1 MNTENALII
10 DGAHVQVTEIGL
22 RFDGEISFE
31 QWLEIGRKV
40 GRVARTSLFLVGD
53 WLNYGQ
59 DRWNGGE
66 RFEKMAEDLRERYES
81 AMAETGLEMRSL
93 MNAAYVARNVP
104 QDHRR
109 PHLTFEHHTAVAR
122 VKDKEERRQWLAKA
136 DKHDMSTRRLRKS
149 INLGRV
155 ATEAEMQPDPKTTG
169 IDNHLSWIDGLMRW
183 WKRFERSD
191 WMADASREMI
201 EEMLSDFR
209 DVQAIIAYLEEEAQ
223 NREPIIE
230 V

>member
-10 DGAHVQVTEIGL
+10 DGANVQVTDIGL
-22 RFDGEISFE
+22 LFDGEISFE

-40 GRVARTSLFLVGD
+40 GRVARISLFLVGD

-66 RFEKMAEDLRERYES
+66 RFEKMAEDLRDRYES
-81 AMAETGLEMRSL
+81 AMAETGLEMRTL
-93 MNAAYVARNVP
+93 MDAAYVARNVSLD
-104 QDHRR
+104 QRR
-109 PHLTFEHHTAVAR
+109 PHLTFEHHKTVAR
-122 VKDKEERRQWLAKA
+122 VKDEEERQQWLDKA

-149 INLGRV
+149 INLGRIV
-155 ATEAEMQPDPKTTG
+155 SEAEMKPDPKTTG

-191 WMADASREMI
+191 WMEDASREKI
-201 EEMLSDFR
+201 EEVLSDFR
-209 DVQAIIAYLEEEAQ
+209 DVQAIIAYLEEEAE
-223 NREPIIE
+223 NRESIIE

>member
-10 DGAHVQVTEIGL
+10 DGAPVQVTEIGL
-22 RFDGEISFE
+22 RFDGDITFE

-66 RFEKMAEDLRERYES
+66 RFEKMAEDLRERYET
-81 AMAETGLEMRSL
+81 AMGETGLEMRTL
-93 MNAAYVARNVP
+93 MDAAYVARNVP
-104 QDHRR
+104 QDQRR
-109 PHLTFEHHTAVAR
+109 LHLTFEHHKTVAR
-122 VKDKEERRQWLAKA
+122 VKDEGERRQWLDKA

-149 INLGRV
+149 INAGRV
-155 ATEAEMQPDPKTTG
+155 VSEAEMQPDPTTSG
-169 IDNHLSWIDGLMRW
+169 IDNHLSWVDGLTRW
-183 WKRFERSD
+183 WKRFERSGWID
-191 WMADASREMI
+191 NASREQI
-201 EEMLSDFR
+201 DEMLSDFR
-209 DVQAIIAYLEEEAQ
+209 DIQAIIAYLEEEAQ
-223 NREPIIE
+223 KREPVIE